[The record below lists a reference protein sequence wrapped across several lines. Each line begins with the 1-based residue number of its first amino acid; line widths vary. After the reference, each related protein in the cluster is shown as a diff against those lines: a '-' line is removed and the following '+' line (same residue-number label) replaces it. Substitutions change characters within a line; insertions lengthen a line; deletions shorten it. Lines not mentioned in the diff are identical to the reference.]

1 MCLSVSTSAHKSY
14 FSQSRL
20 KQTKKKLQRIYKRHI
35 PISITWEIF
44 GTSKSIEAKNIW
56 KVLLTPFLPKV
67 TSHHVHLIMRGDDD
81 VRRTHDGLDPSWK
94 TRKKRP
100 AASSSF
106 HRFVGFFIRRDGSP
120 LLLGFPI
127 MCRHHAARWHVLL
140 GSCPWPITTSQACS
154 PWPDML
160 TWTSGALGRDARKER
175 ERGLKG
181 CERPVCVCVDI
192 LCVLPFSLP
201 TTTFQTSPYV
211 SCLATF
217 LPVDSF

>member
-1 MCLSVSTSAHKSY
+1 MRNFWYKQKHRSQKHLEST
-14 FSQSRL
+14 FNPFPPQSD
-20 KQTKKKLQRIYKRHI
+20 QS
-35 PISITWEIF
+35 PC
-44 GTSKSIEAKNIW
+44 
-56 KVLLTPFLPKV
+56 TPD
-67 TSHHVHLIMRGDDD
+67 HERWW
-81 VRRTHDGLDPSWK
+81 RCEENTHDGLDPSSWK